1 MYLGSVR
8 FFKHLILLV
17 IVLIIVSLLIGLVSA
32 HGRYN
37 KLEKTT
43 ERYENALSA
52 MGYVLP
58 ERNGSKETSKNSE
71 NEQAEPSPDQND
83 FFLPSFS
90 YQTQYPDLYVSPPA
104 SRHESEGN
112 TIYLTFDGGIS
123 SNTAAVLDVLREKDI
138 SATFFVVGSYAEGC
152 EDILRRIVDEGHSLG
167 MRSYSNN
174 IDKIYSSVAEFL
186 SDMERC
192 FKFFKDETGASPLI
206 FRFPGGSINS
216 YNSGIFQQLIAETT
230 RRGFVFFD
238 WNVLAQDVYTYE
250 DTSMT
255 ENVLDGCAYM
265 EGGIVL
271 FHDQYTD
278 ADELSALIDLLLR
291 RGYSLEKLSPEVQPI
306 VFSYPQPRRSQLK

>member
-17 IVLIIVSLLIGLVSA
+17 IVLTILSLTIGLVSA
-32 HGRYN
+32 RGRYN

-58 ERNGSKETSKNSE
+58 ERDSSKEASE
-71 NEQAEPSPDQND
+71 NGQAEPSSDNDD

-90 YQTQYPDLYVSPPA
+90 YQSQYTDLYVDPPA
-104 SRHESEGN
+104 NRRESGEN

-123 SNTAAVLDVLREKDI
+123 SNTAAVLDVLHNKNI

-152 EDILRRIVDEGHSLG
+152 GDILRRIVDEGHTLG

-174 IDKIYSSVAEFL
+174 LDIIYDSVSDFL
-186 SDMERC
+186 SDMDC
-192 FKFFKDETGASPLI
+192 CYKLFKDETGVPPLI

-255 ENVLDGCAYM
+255 DNVLEGCDYM

-278 ADELSALIDLLLR
+278 ADELSDLIDLLLR
-291 RGYSLEKLSPEVQPI
+291 RGYSLEKLSPEVQP
-306 VFSYPQPRRSQLK
+306 VLFSYPQPRSSQLK